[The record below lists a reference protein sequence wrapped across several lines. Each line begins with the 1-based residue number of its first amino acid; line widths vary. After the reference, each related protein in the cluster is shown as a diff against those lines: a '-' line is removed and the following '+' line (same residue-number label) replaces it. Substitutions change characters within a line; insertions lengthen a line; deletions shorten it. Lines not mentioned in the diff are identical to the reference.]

1 MNAAKEKEFD
11 AAEEKEFAR
20 SVMSEKIKE
29 MIKETQ
35 DPSKKKFLYEK
46 LGKLVAA

>member
-1 MNAAKEKEFD
+1 MNAAK
-11 AAEEKEFAR
+11 EKEFAR

-29 MIKETQ
+29 MIQETQ
-35 DPSKKKFLYEK
+35 DPIQKKFLYEK